1 MNGAKSLD
9 SAEAVSKITKSIDVD
24 VVVPHMFCYPGY
36 TSFRSMFDML
46 NIPYIGTS
54 AEMQGLL
61 CDKWMTRGLMAQD
74 GVRVAKGQLLKK
86 NDPSLVKLQAPLI
99 VKPAREDNSIGVTH
113 VKTDDMLK

>member
-1 MNGAKSLD
+1 MD
-9 SAEAVSKITKSIDVD
+9 SAGAVSMITKSLDVD

-46 NIPYIGTS
+46 NIPYIGTA

-74 GVRVAKGQLLKK
+74 DVRVAEG
-86 NDPSLVKLQAPLI
+86 
-99 VKPAREDNSIGVTH
+99 
-113 VKTDDMLK
+113 